1 MKNTITK
8 KIKVIL
14 LLVPALY
21 MLGGCSDYLDINNDP
36 NSPTEVETRQ
46 LLSAVQVNIAFLMG
60 NDLQRMSAAF
70 MQYYAGTNNQLLNYD
85 QYNVVGTDSDA
96 NWGRVYDGILQD
108 LKEIERISGTANPLY
123 TGMAKVLKVY
133 TMSTAT
139 DIWGDVPYSQA
150 TAGLANLKP
159 KFDLQQEIY
168 TSLLQTLDEA
178 IADLNQPTPGLNPAT
193 ADLIYSGD
201 VAKWRKAANSLK
213 LKMLLQLRLRD
224 SNLATT
230 GINALITANNFIST
244 NTDNFQLRFL
254 TTIDR
259 QHPMYDFAINSRS
272 GDIAVSQR
280 FIDSLNQLQDPR
292 IGFYFKN
299 NGQVDG
305 SNNPKYVGFNNGG
318 VGTPP
323 TAAVRALLGPYN
335 IGASGEAPQRF
346 ITAAQV
352 QFMLA
357 EFSLTLG
364 TAANARAY
372 FSKGIELSM
381 ADVGV
386 TSGPADTYKNAR
398 LVTYDAAGTNEAKL
412 RVTMRDKWAS
422 QVSQATESWTD
433 WRRTGYPLLQP
444 ATVNSS
450 PDGQIPV
457 RLPYSATELQSNSE
471 APSQTLVNLKVW
483 WDN

>member
-1 MKNTITK
+1 MK

-14 LLVPALY
+14 LLIPALY
-21 MLGGCSDYLDINNDP
+21 VLGGCSDYLDINNDP

-46 LLSAVQVNIAFLMG
+46 LLSAVQVNVAFLMG

-70 MQYYAGTNNQLLNYD
+70 MQYYAGTNNQLLAYD

-108 LKEIERISGTANPLY
+108 LKEIERIAGTANPLY
-123 TGMAKVLKVY
+123 TGIAKVLKVY
-133 TMSTAT
+133 TMSVAT

-168 TSLLQTLDEA
+168 TSILQTLDEA
-178 IADLNQPTPGLNPAT
+178 ISDLGQATPGLNPGA

-201 VAKWRKAANSLK
+201 AAKWRKAANSLK
-213 LKMLLQLRLRD
+213 LKLLLQLRLRD

-230 GINALITANNFIST
+230 GINALIAGNDLIST
-244 NTDNFQLRFL
+244 NAENFQVRFL

-292 IGFYFKN
+292 IGFYFRN

-305 SNNPKYVGFNNGG
+305 GGNPKYVGFNNGG

-323 TAAVRALLGPYN
+323 TAAVRALLGTYN

-346 ITAAQV
+346 ITASQV

-364 TAANARAY
+364 TPANARAY

-381 ADVGV
+381 TDVGV
-386 TSGPADTYKNAR
+386 ATAQADTYKNAR
-398 LVTYDAAGTNEAKL
+398 LGTYDAAGTNESKL
-412 RVTMRDKWAS
+412 RVVMRDKWAS

-433 WRRTGYPLLQP
+433 WRRTGYPMLQP
-444 ATVNSS
+444 ATINSS

-471 APSQTLVNLKVW
+471 APAQTLVNLKVW